1 MTRPVRLGRA
11 LLLAVAFGAYLVLAH
26 LTTAADQPSTLGA
39 LIAVVPYMAIA
50 LGMAVRSRHRRGA
63 LLLWAGVAGVLAY
76 CWPLIES
83 RFAWIYFI
91 QHVGVFSLLAI
102 GFGRTLVADA
112 EPMITRFARIVHG
125 ECMALPL
132 LRYTRGA
139 TLAWTV
145 FFAAMASAST
155 VLFFAGSMNA
165 WSLLIN
171 VLTPLLIG
179 AMFAL
184 EFAARVVVLPRALR
198 TGLVESVRAV
208 LHASRATPPAAPASA
223 A

>member
-1 MTRPVRLGRA
+1 MLHPVRLGRA
-11 LLLAVAFGAYLVLAH
+11 VLLAVAFGAYLVLAH
-26 LTTAADQPSTLGA
+26 LTTAADEPSTPGA

-50 LGMAVRSRHRRGA
+50 LGMAVRSRHRNWA
-63 LLLWAGVAGVLAY
+63 LLLWAGVAGALAY

-91 QHVGVFSLLAI
+91 QHLGVFSLLAI

-125 ECMALPL
+125 ERMAPPL

-155 VLFFAGSMNA
+155 VLFFVGSMNA

-171 VLTPLLIG
+171 VLTPILIG

-184 EFAARVVVLPRALR
+184 EFAVRVVVLPPALR
-198 TGLVESVRAV
+198 AGLVDSVRAALQV
-208 LHASRATPPAAPASA
+208 SRATPPAAQSPAP
-223 A
+223 